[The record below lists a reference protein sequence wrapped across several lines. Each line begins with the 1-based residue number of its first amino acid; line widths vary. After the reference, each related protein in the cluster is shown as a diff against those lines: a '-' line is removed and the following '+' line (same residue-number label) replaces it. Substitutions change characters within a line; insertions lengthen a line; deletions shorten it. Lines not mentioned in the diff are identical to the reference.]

1 MTPLTPQQ
9 TAETL
14 AVSAQTLRRWSLQFA
29 EFLSADATPGRG
41 RRRQYTVA
49 DLALLRRAGDLLRA
63 HSVADTIALLR
74 LGPDQAD
81 TAALEALAL
90 PEALAQV
97 ITLRD
102 LARGL
107 AGRVEALAGEV
118 ADLKAAQA
126 DQAST
131 HQAALEDM
139 RRQIEELTARRS
151 WWQRLRGG

>member
-14 AVSAQTLRRWSLQFA
+14 SVSAQTLRRWSVQFA

-41 RRRQYTVA
+41 RRRTYTVA
-49 DLALLRRAGDLLRA
+49 DLALLRRAGDLFRA
-63 HSVADTIALLR
+63 GRSVEDTIALLR

-81 TAALEALAL
+81 TAALEK
-90 PEALAQV
+90 
-97 ITLRD
+97 ITLPT
-102 LARGL
+102 
-107 AGRVEALAGEV
+107 VAGELQAARALVHQLADRV
-118 ADLKAAQA
+118 AALEQAQA

-131 HQAALEDM
+131 HQAAIDALRADLET
-139 RRQIEELTARRS
+139 LKARRS